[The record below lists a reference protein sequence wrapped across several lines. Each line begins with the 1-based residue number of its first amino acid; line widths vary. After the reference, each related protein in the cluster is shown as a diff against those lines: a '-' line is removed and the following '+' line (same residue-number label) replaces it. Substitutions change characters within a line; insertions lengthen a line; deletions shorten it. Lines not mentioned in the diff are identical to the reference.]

1 MTDHRNEMLREKL
14 NQPIVS
20 SAHLAAGASPAL
32 SEFEFG
38 LILAVH
44 AFERWIVGC
53 MAASGVPNLSKIEVL
68 ILHSVRHRDRPKR
81 FSDIARILDIEETHV
96 VAYAVRKLEA
106 AKLVATKRDGKE
118 KLVSVTRQGIE
129 VCTRYGAVREQLLVK
144 PLRSS
149 GPSEDVLSDLGEK
162 LRALSGYYDQ
172 AARSAAT
179 V

>member
-1 MTDHRNEMLREKL
+1 M
-14 NQPIVS
+14 
-20 SAHLAAGASPAL
+20 
-32 SEFEFG
+32 
-38 LILAVH
+38 
-44 AFERWIVGC
+44 
-53 MAASGVPNLSKIEVL
+53 
-68 ILHSVRHRDRPKR
+68 
-81 FSDIARILDIEETHV
+81 
-96 VAYAVRKLEA
+96 RKLEA